1 MTAYVHVA
9 PYEPE
14 HEVAEKLLDLAREQ
28 GFEPAVVTVSRDD
41 GLVFGVP
48 NEVGD
53 AFADVRGDLWQDPTL
68 VDDDNNPDTP
78 PVRRRGRPPKN
89 ADQE

>member
-28 GFEPAVVTVSRDD
+28 GFSPSVVTVSRDE

-48 NEVGD
+48 DEVGD
-53 AFADVRGDLWQDPTL
+53 AFAAVRGDLWAEL
-68 VDDDNNPDTP
+68 VDEDNNPDTP

-89 ADQE
+89 TDQE